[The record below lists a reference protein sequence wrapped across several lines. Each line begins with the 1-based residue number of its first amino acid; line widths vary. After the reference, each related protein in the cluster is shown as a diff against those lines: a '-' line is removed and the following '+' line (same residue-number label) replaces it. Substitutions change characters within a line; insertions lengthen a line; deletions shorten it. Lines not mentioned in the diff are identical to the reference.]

1 MVDVTVLI
9 DKTTIFLVF
18 MLVQALGAVLYWL
31 TVRRHPH
38 LPGPGWWGLGSLA
51 AMAGFAGILLNGTI
65 PDVLAINLANSLVFC
80 ATFFLW
86 FGLRAFY
93 AKPLHM
99 PLLVFIVSLAS
110 LLHILFTFVWPSVA
124 ARIWVVS
131 FFNCLGSALA
141 LRELLLQKSP
151 SMAIEVNLLRVFLG
165 IDVLLHF
172 LRMLGAIV
180 LPPPSS
186 YAAPNPLE
194 GFFLLAFVISAVGRL
209 MLFITLISGRLQD
222 ERVAAEERARSLAYY
237 DALTG
242 LPNRRLFMDRLQQML
257 ADRRR
262 EKSGALLFIDMDNFK
277 TLNDT
282 LGHDYG
288 DALLVEVALRLKKS
302 VRVGDTVARLGGDEF
317 VVLLKNLGY
326 TGPDAANR
334 AEVIAEKILA
344 ELNLSYH
351 LKDREYLSTPSIGV
365 ALIGAY
371 GEGLESLLKRADMA
385 MYQAKGAGRN
395 TIRFFDPEMQ
405 AAVMARTA
413 LVDDLRLGISNN
425 QLRLLFQPQVNSE
438 GLVVGAEAL
447 VRWEFAERGTISPG
461 EFIPL
466 AEETGLILP
475 LGQWVL
481 EAACRQ
487 LDIWGQ
493 DARFAHL
500 TLAVNISAR
509 QFKQPSFV
517 DHALAVITSNNV
529 APSRLQLEL
538 TESLLAD
545 DVEEMIAKMEQLRVR
560 GVGFALDDFGTGY
573 SSLAYLKRLPLDQ
586 LKIDQSFVRDLLTD
600 ANDASI
606 AGTIIVLAN
615 NLKLSVIAEGVE
627 TQEQRDFLAKL
638 GCYNYQG
645 YFFEKPLPIHAF
657 QTFALNCAAT
667 PGRFAVPIAIG
678 TTNP

>member
-1 MVDVTVLI
+1 MLI

-18 MLVQALGAVLYWL
+18 MLVQALGAVIYWL

-51 AMAGFAGILLNGTI
+51 AMVGFAGILLNGTI
-65 PDVLAINLANSLVFC
+65 PDILAINLANSLVFC

-93 AKPLHM
+93 TKPLHTAF
-99 PLLVFIVSLAS
+99 LVVIVSVAS
-110 LLHILFTFVWPSVA
+110 LLLVAWTFVWPSVA
-124 ARIWVVS
+124 ARILIVS
-131 FFNCLGSALA
+131 FFNGLGSALA

-151 SMAIEVNLLRVFLG
+151 SMPIEVNLLRAFLG

-180 LPPPSS
+180 LPPPGS

-194 GFFLLAFVISAVGRL
+194 GFFLLTFVISAVGRL

-222 ERVAAEERARSLAYY
+222 ERMVAEERARSLAYY

-257 ADRRR
+257 ADRGR
-262 EKSGALLFIDMDNFK
+262 ERSGALLFIDMDNFK

-282 LGHDYG
+282 LGHDKG
-288 DALLVEVALRLKKS
+288 DELLIEVALRLKKS
-302 VRVGDTVARLGGDEF
+302 VRIGDTVARLGGDEF
-317 VVLLKNLGY
+317 VVLLRDLGES
-326 TGPDAANR
+326 GPEAANR
-334 AEVIAEKILA
+334 AEIIAEKIQD
-344 ELNLSYH
+344 ELNLAYH
-351 LKDREYLSTPSIGV
+351 LKGHEHLSTPSIGV
-365 ALIGAY
+365 ALIGAH

-413 LVDDLRLGISNN
+413 LIEDLRFGITHN

-447 VRWEFAERGTISPG
+447 VRWAFPGRGTIPPV

-481 EAACRQ
+481 EAACQQ
-487 LDIWGQ
+487 LRNWGQ
-493 DARFAHL
+493 DARFARL

-509 QFKQPSFV
+509 QFKQSNFV
-517 DHALAVITSNNV
+517 EHALAVIASNSIP
-529 APSRLQLEL
+529 PSRLQLEL

-545 DVEEMIAKMEQLRVR
+545 DVEEMISKMTQLRAQ

-573 SSLAYLKRLPLDQ
+573 SSLAYLKRLPLEQ

-615 NLKLSVIAEGVE
+615 NLGLSVIAEGVE
-627 TQEQRDFLAKL
+627 TRAQRDFLATL
-638 GCYNYQG
+638 GCHNYQG
-645 YFFEKPLPIHAF
+645 YFFEKPLPINDF
-657 QTFALNCAAT
+657 QTFVLNCSAA
-667 PGRFAVPIAIG
+667 PARFAVSSMHP
-678 TTNP
+678 PPVSSQ

>member
-1 MVDVTVLI
+1 MLI
-9 DKTTIFLVF
+9 DRTTIFLVF
-18 MLVQALGAVLYWL
+18 MLVQALGAVIYWL

-38 LPGPGWWGLGSLA
+38 LPGPGWWGLGCLA
-51 AMAGFAGILLNGTI
+51 AMFGFAGILFRGSI
-65 PDVLAINLANSLVFC
+65 PDILSVNLANSLIFC

-93 AKPLHM
+93 AKPLHKG
-99 PLLVFIVSLAS
+99 LLVFNICVAS
-110 LLHILFTFVWPSVA
+110 LLLLVCTFVWPSVA
-124 ARIWVVS
+124 TRTLIVS
-131 FFNCLGSALA
+131 LFNGFGSVLA

-151 SMAIEVNLLRVFLG
+151 SMPIEVNLLRALLG
-165 IDVLLHF
+165 IDVLLHG

-180 LPPPSS
+180 MPPPAS
-186 YAAPNPLE
+186 YAASNPLE
-194 GFFLLAFVISAVGRL
+194 GYFLLAFVISAVGRL

-222 ERVAAEERARSLAYY
+222 ERMAAEERARSLAYH

-257 ADRRR
+257 ADRGR

-288 DALLVEVALRLKKS
+288 DALLVEVSLRLKKS

-317 VVLLKNLGY
+317 VVLLRDLGD
-326 TGPDAANR
+326 TGPAAANR
-334 AEVIAEKILA
+334 AELIAEKIQA

-351 LKDREYLSTPSIGV
+351 LKGHAYLSTPSIGV
-365 ALIGAY
+365 ALIGAQ

-413 LVDDLRLGISNN
+413 LIEDLRFGIAHD
-425 QLRLLFQPQVNSE
+425 QLRLLFQPQVNSL
-438 GLVVGAEAL
+438 GQVIGAEAL
-447 VRWEFAERGTISPG
+447 VRWEFAGRGTISPG

-466 AEETGLILP
+466 AEKTGLILP

-481 EAACRQ
+481 EAACQQ
-487 LDIWGQ
+487 LHIWGQ
-493 DARFAHL
+493 DAHFAKL

-509 QFKQPSFV
+509 QFKQPDFV
-517 DHALAVITSNNV
+517 DRTLEVITSNRI

-545 DVEEMIAKMEQLRVR
+545 DVEEMIAKMAQLRAH
-560 GVGFALDDFGTGY
+560 GIGFALDDFGTGY

-586 LKIDQSFVRDLLTD
+586 LKIDQSFIRDLLTD
-600 ANDASI
+600 SNDESI

-627 TQEQRDFLAKL
+627 TREQRDFLAKL
-638 GCYNYQG
+638 GCHNYQG
-645 YFFEKPLPIHAF
+645 YFFEKPLPVDDFHAF
-657 QTFALNCAAT
+657 TLNCGAA
-667 PGRFAVPIAIG
+667 PDQFAVPAA
-678 TTNP
+678 P

>member
-1 MVDVTVLI
+1 MLI

-18 MLVQALGAVLYWL
+18 MLVQALGAVIYWL

-51 AMAGFAGILLNGTI
+51 GMAGFAGILLNGTI
-65 PDVLAINLANSLVFC
+65 PDILAINLANSLVFC

-93 AKPLHM
+93 AKPLRTT
-99 PLLVFIVSLAS
+99 LLVFIVSLAS

-131 FFNCLGSALA
+131 FFNCLGSVLA

-151 SMAIEVNLLRVFLG
+151 SMPIEVNLLRVFLG

-180 LPPPSS
+180 MPPPGS

-194 GFFLLAFVISAVGRL
+194 GFFLLTFVISAVGRL

-222 ERVAAEERARSLAYY
+222 ERMAAEERARTLAYY

-257 ADRRR
+257 ADRGRA
-262 EKSGALLFIDMDNFK
+262 KLGALLFIDMDNFK

-288 DALLVEVALRLKKS
+288 DALLVEVASRLKKS

-317 VVLLKNLGY
+317 VVLLRDLGE
-326 TGPDAANR
+326 TGSDAANR
-334 AEVIAEKILA
+334 AEVIAEKIQA

-351 LKDREYLSTPSIGV
+351 LKGHAYLSTPSIGV
-365 ALIGAY
+365 ALIGAQGE

-413 LVDDLRLGISNN
+413 LVEDLRFGITHN
-425 QLRLLFQPQVNSE
+425 QLRLLFQPQVNFE
-438 GLVVGAEAL
+438 GCVIGAEAL
-447 VRWEFAERGTISPG
+447 VRWELPGRGTIAPVA
-461 EFIPL
+461 FIPL

-475 LGQWVL
+475 LGRWVL
-481 EAACRQ
+481 EAACQQ
-487 LDIWGQ
+487 LHVWSQ
-493 DARFAHL
+493 DARFSNL

-509 QFKQPSFV
+509 QFKQPDFV
-517 DHALAVITSNNV
+517 DHALTAITANSIV
-529 APSRLQLEL
+529 PSRLQLEL

-545 DVEEMIAKMEQLRVR
+545 DVEEMIAKMAQLRAH

-606 AGTIIVLAN
+606 AATIIVLAN
-615 NLKLSVIAEGVE
+615 NLGLSVIAEGVE
-627 TQEQRDFLAKL
+627 TLAQRDFLAKL
-638 GCYNYQG
+638 GCHNYQG
-645 YFFEKPLPIHAF
+645 YYFAKPLPMDDFQAF
-657 QTFALNCAAT
+657 A
-667 PGRFAVPIAIG
+667 R
-678 TTNP
+678 NPCQ